1 MINVWGDSTVTG
13 IVAHLSR
20 REVAEMER
28 QGVPDL
34 DELHIP
40 GHAPIPSDKNKD
52 KKKNVTIEKSQEI
65 TGPSEPT
72 YEVKS
77 SPANDQH
84 INMSYPEFIDK
95 GSQYKIKF

>member
-28 QGVPDL
+28 KGVPDL

-40 GHAPIPSDKNKD
+40 GHAPMHLD
-52 KKKNVTIEKSQEI
+52 KKNDHHKLEHSELPHDNKVYPI
-65 TGPSEPT
+65 TNTNTNTEHNHNQ
-72 YEVKS
+72 Y
-77 SPANDQH
+77 N
-84 INMSYPEFIDK
+84 IYPIFDDR
-95 GSQYKIKF
+95 GSQYQVKF